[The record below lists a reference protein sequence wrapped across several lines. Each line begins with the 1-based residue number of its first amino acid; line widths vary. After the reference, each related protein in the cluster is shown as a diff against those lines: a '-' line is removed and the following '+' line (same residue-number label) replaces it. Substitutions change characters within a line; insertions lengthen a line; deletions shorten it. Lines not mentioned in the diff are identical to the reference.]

1 MNLNPMHSPDLD
13 RSMTTGTGTTTGSWA
28 QSTHSVIWRTN
39 TGTPSHRMV
48 GERIPWRP
56 TLIACAAVAL
66 TVLLACANL
75 VDVYGS
81 FGLWA
86 AAAVPA
92 ALIGAGV
99 AAMSVLPTL
108 RVWWQL
114 VALVVAQWILGP
126 VICCNGT
133 TLAHVVPTAATLRDG
148 WSATFGSFKY
158 LISIAPSWPNGSS
171 GRSSAATARRSPMW
185 CRRPPPYV
193 TAGRPHSARSNTSS
207 RSRRRSAPGR
217 AR

>member
-13 RSMTTGTGTTTGSWA
+13 RSLTTGTGTTTGSWA

-92 ALIGAGV
+92 ALIADLTGFV
-99 AAMSVLPTL
+99 VS
-108 RVWWQL
+108 
-114 VALVVAQWILGP
+114 ALTVRLFFP
-126 VICCNGT
+126 
-133 TLAHVVPTAATLRDG
+133 
-148 WSATFGSFKY
+148 
-158 LISIAPSWPNGSS
+158 
-171 GRSSAATARRSPMW
+171 
-185 CRRPPPYV
+185 
-193 TAGRPHSARSNTSS
+193 
-207 RSRRRSAPGR
+207 
-217 AR
+217 

>member
-108 RVWWQL
+108 RVW
-114 VALVVAQWILGP
+114 
-126 VICCNGT
+126 
-133 TLAHVVPTAATLRDG
+133 
-148 WSATFGSFKY
+148 
-158 LISIAPSWPNGSS
+158 
-171 GRSSAATARRSPMW
+171 
-185 CRRPPPYV
+185 
-193 TAGRPHSARSNTSS
+193 
-207 RSRRRSAPGR
+207 
-217 AR
+217 

>member
-13 RSMTTGTGTTTGSWA
+13 RSLTTGTGTTTGSWA

-48 GERIPWRP
+48 GEHIPWRP
-56 TLIACAAVAL
+56 TLIACAAAAL

-99 AAMSVLPTL
+99 AAMSVLPAL

-114 VALVVAQWILGP
+114 MALVVAQWILGP
-126 VICCNGT
+126 EIGR
-133 TLAHVVPTAATLRDG
+133 AHV
-148 WSATFGSFKY
+148 
-158 LISIAPSWPNGSS
+158 
-171 GRSSAATARRSPMW
+171 
-185 CRRPPPYV
+185 
-193 TAGRPHSARSNTSS
+193 
-207 RSRRRSAPGR
+207 
-217 AR
+217 

>member
-13 RSMTTGTGTTTGSWA
+13 RSLTTGTGTTTGSWA

-56 TLIACAAVAL
+56 TLIACAAGAL

-92 ALIGAGV
+92 ALIGAGRVSLNHRECLKADRQV
-99 AAMSVLPTL
+99 AEGDTITCRGLGKCVVREVLGQSKKGRTML
-108 RVWWQL
+108 IIER
-114 VALVVAQWILGP
+114 
-126 VICCNGT
+126 
-133 TLAHVVPTAATLRDG
+133 
-148 WSATFGSFKY
+148 Y
-158 LISIAPSWPNGSS
+158 L
-171 GRSSAATARRSPMW
+171 
-185 CRRPPPYV
+185 
-193 TAGRPHSARSNTSS
+193 
-207 RSRRRSAPGR
+207 
-217 AR
+217 

>member
-13 RSMTTGTGTTTGSWA
+13 RSLTTGTGPTTGSWA

-92 ALIGAGV
+92 ALIGAGIVPGEDMRRDV
-99 AAMSVLPTL
+99 AS
-108 RVWWQL
+108 
-114 VALVVAQWILGP
+114 
-126 VICCNGT
+126 
-133 TLAHVVPTAATLRDG
+133 RDEVTG
-148 WSATFGSFKY
+148 IFG
-158 LISIAPSWPNGSS
+158 I
-171 GRSSAATARRSPMW
+171 R
-185 CRRPPPYV
+185 CRLD
-193 TAGRPHSARSNTSS
+193 
-207 RSRRRSAPGR
+207 
-217 AR
+217 